1 MPNSIFVRTGTAII
15 EISRIKKSGRNKRF
29 LSDYFS
35 ADEIR
40 FFVSH
45 KLSTSLI
52 AENYCVKI
60 ALAKAIGTGM
70 RVIRAHDITVLRDR
84 LGAPFIITDG
94 YAKMLEQREGYEFN
108 VSVAHCKKYATAS
121 VIVTKLSK

>member
-1 MPNSIFVRTGTAII
+1 MFIRTGTAIV
-15 EISRIKKSGRNKRF
+15 EIARIKKCCKNKKF

-35 ADEIR
+35 PDEIR
-40 FFVSH
+40 FLVSH
-45 KLSTSLI
+45 KLSPALI

-70 RVIRAHDITVLRDR
+70 RVIKAKDITVLRDR

-94 YAKMLEQREGYEFN
+94 MAKMMEQREGFVFN
-108 VSVAHCKKYATAS
+108 VSVSHCREYAVAN
-121 VIVTKLSK
+121 VIVNK

>member
-1 MPNSIFVRTGTAII
+1 MAKVFVRTGVAII
-15 EISRIKKSGRNKRF
+15 EISRIRKSCKNKKF

-45 KLSTSLI
+45 KLSPALI

-60 ALAKAIGTGM
+60 AVAKAIGTGM

-94 YAKMLEQREGYEFN
+94 YAKMLEEREGFDFN
-108 VSVAHCKKYATAS
+108 VSVAHCKKFAAAN
-121 VIVTKLSK
+121 VIITK

>member
-1 MPNSIFVRTGTAII
+1 MANNFVRTGTAII
-15 EISRIKKSGRNKRF
+15 EISRIKKSCKNKKF

-40 FFVSH
+40 FFVSR
-45 KLSTSLI
+45 KLSTALI

-60 ALAKAIGTGM
+60 ALAKSIGTGY
-70 RVIRAHDITVLRDR
+70 RIIRAHEITVLRDR
-84 LGAPFIITDG
+84 LGAPFVITEG

-108 VSVAHCKKYATAS
+108 ISVAHCKKYAVAS
-121 VIVTKLSK
+121 VILTK

>member
-1 MPNSIFVRTGTAII
+1 MASKIFVRTGIAII
-15 EISRIKKSGRNKRF
+15 EISRIKKSCKNKRF

-45 KLSTSLI
+45 KLSPALI

-60 ALAKAIGTGM
+60 AVAKAIGTGM
-70 RVIRAHDITVLRDR
+70 RVIRAHDITILRDR

-94 YAKMLEQREGYEFN
+94 YAKMLEEREGFDFN
-108 VSVAHCKKYATAS
+108 VSVAHCKKFATAN
-121 VIVTKLSK
+121 VIITK

>member
-1 MPNSIFVRTGTAII
+1 MASKTFVRTGVAII
-15 EISRIKKSGRNKRF
+15 EISRIKKCCKNKRF

-45 KLSTSLI
+45 KLSPALI

-60 ALAKAIGTGM
+60 AVAKAIGTGM
-70 RVIRAHDITVLRDR
+70 RVIRAHDITILRDR

-94 YAKMLEQREGYEFN
+94 YAKMLEEREGFDFN
-108 VSVAHCKKYATAS
+108 VSVAHCKKFATAN
-121 VIVTKLSK
+121 VIVTK